1 MGITLTF
8 DAIDDNEIGKLSWPL
23 RVSASSDVEGLDS
36 NIFVFHAQSVEA
48 ATPGDM
54 CEAVASIVQ
63 MNELPVDEPTEIDG
77 FPIPFYRKSEA
88 EFHFHTSD
96 ALDEAIE
103 IIKEDTASLLR
114 AFRTFELIQEQQVVI
129 IE

>member
-1 MGITLTF
+1 MSIMLTF
-8 DAIDDNEIGKLSWPL
+8 EAVAEEEIGKLSWPL
-23 RVSASSDVEGLDS
+23 RVSASSNEEGLDS
-36 NIFVFHAQSVEA
+36 NIFVFHAQSMEGA
-48 ATPGDM
+48 SAGDM

-63 MNELPVDEPTEIDG
+63 MNELPIDNPTTIDG
-77 FPIPFYRKSEA
+77 APIPFYRKSSA

-96 ALDEAIE
+96 ALNEAIE

-114 AFRTFELIQEQQVVI
+114 AFRTFNLIQEQQVVT